1 MTSKSKQSHHHIKEV
16 TDMNINFDFESLKD
30 KAKDLAQTGVAK
42 AKELTDTGVS
52 KGKELTEIGKLKVQN
67 ASEQENIKKAYLE
80 LGKLYYAE
88 RGAAPEAGYAS
99 LCAQIADSQAKIDYN
114 NERISD
120 IKSAGKLSDEEVE
133 DVSFEDIDAEDA
145 AAEPPA
151 EDAPAQ
157 EDAPQDNGP
166 QE

>member
-1 MTSKSKQSHHHIKEV
+1 
-16 TDMNINFDFESLKD
+16 MNINIDLESLKE

-42 AKELTDTGVS
+42 AKELTDTAVD
-52 KGKELTEIGKLKVQN
+52 KGKDLKEIGKLKVQN
-67 ASEQENIKKAYLE
+67 ASEQEAIKKAYLE

-88 RGAAPEAGYAS
+88 RGTAPEAGYAS

-114 NERISD
+114 NERIND
-120 IKSAGKLSDEEVE
+120 IKTAGKLSDEEVQ
-133 DVSFEDIDAEDA
+133 DIEADWAEIDEATAQDA
-145 AAEPPA
+145 PA
-151 EDAPAQ
+151 EDAPA

>member
-1 MTSKSKQSHHHIKEV
+1 
-16 TDMNINFDFESLKD
+16 MNINIDLESLKE
-30 KAKDLAQTGVAK
+30 KARDLAQTGVAK
-42 AKELTDTGVS
+42 AKELTDTAVD
-52 KGKELTEIGKLKVQN
+52 KGKDLKEIGKLKVQN
-67 ASEQENIKKAYLE
+67 ASEQEAIKKAYLE

-120 IKSAGKLSDEEVE
+120 IKAAGKLSDEEVQ
-133 DVSFEDIDAEDA
+133 DVEADWADIDEA
-145 AAEPPA
+145 PA

-157 EDAPQDNGP
+157 DAPAEDAPQDNGP